1 MKTQFYTAAT
11 LDGFLADEQHS
22 LDWLFTCGDT
32 QPDGYEPFIAQ
43 IGALA
48 MGSSTYEWMLRHIID
63 PGADHAGPW
72 PYQQPTWVFTTRS
85 LRTPPGAD
93 IRFVRGDVRPVHA
106 AMREAAAGKNLWV
119 VGGGEL
125 VGKFY
130 DAGALDEIIVTIA
143 SVTLGKGMPLLPRRV
158 VYPSLRL
165 RSARAIGTGFAELI
179 YDVTPPDFTQP

>member
-1 MKTQFYTAAT
+1 
-11 LDGFLADEQHS
+11 
-22 LDWLFTCGDT
+22 
-32 QPDGYEPFIAQ
+32 
-43 IGALA
+43 
-48 MGSSTYEWMLRHIID
+48 
-63 PGADHAGPW
+63 
-72 PYQQPTWVFTTRS
+72 
-85 LRTPPGAD
+85 
-93 IRFVRGDVRPVHA
+93 
-106 AMREAAAGKNLWV
+106 MREAAAGKNLWV